1 MTQRPLDIESTANP
15 RARAWASLSK
25 RSVRDETGTFL
36 IEGAR
41 ETERALGSLTVAEVI
56 WCPEYGAAPES
67 GEIPHITSVSV
78 RVFDK
83 ISRRQHPDGVVA
95 VAVAPDMSLV
105 SFDPSEPAVVLVGD
119 AMEKPGN
126 IGAMLRTCDAFG
138 AGFIGSSLGTD
149 LVNPNVIR
157 AAQGS
162 IFATPLASVER
173 AAAIEWAIEHTRIV
187 VAHPEGAVSLW
198 DQDLK
203 GPTTIVVG
211 SEHAGVGP
219 QWLEV
224 GSPVLIPM
232 TGTADSLNAS
242 VSAGVFLAE
251 VARQRSG

>member
-1 MTQRPLDIESTANP
+1 MTGQPLDIESTANP

-41 ETERALGSLTVAEVI
+41 ETERALGSLTVREVI

-67 GEIPHITSVSV
+67 GEIQAITSVST

-83 ISRRQHPDGVVA
+83 ISRRQNPDGVAA
-95 VAVAPDMSLV
+95 VGVTPDMSLATFV
-105 SFDPSEPAVVLVGD
+105 PSDPALVLVGD

-157 AAQGS
+157 TAQGS
-162 IFATPLASVER
+162 VFATPLASAGR
-173 AAAIEWAIEHTRIV
+173 AGAIEWAIEHTRIV
-187 VAHPEGAVSLW
+187 VAHPEGATSLW
-198 DQDLK
+198 DQDLT
-203 GPTTIVVG
+203 GPTTIVIG
-211 SEHAGVGP
+211 SEHAGVDP

-224 GSPVLIPM
+224 GTPVLIPM
-232 TGTADSLNAS
+232 TGVADSLNAS
-242 VSAGVFLAE
+242 VTAGVFLSEA
-251 VARQRSG
+251 ARQRSG